1 MPFHYLHSS
10 KKYCNFACDYAS
22 LIVKCKNTTIR
33 IMRDI
38 VELIEVDN
46 DAPYSY
52 WVSVE
57 LTETKEMIIELEY
70 INFENHAHDY
80 KQQAIVD
87 SENTAILSNH
97 LHVQLSDL
105 TEYLHENY
113 YHSIKYNEGDDA
125 ENLFADLLDLILDCG
140 AKYKLK

>member
-1 MPFHYLHSS
+1 
-10 KKYCNFACDYAS
+10 
-22 LIVKCKNTTIR
+22 
-33 IMRDI
+33 MRDI

-57 LTETKEMIIELEY
+57 VTEKQEMIVELEY
-70 INFENHAHDY
+70 QNFENHAHDY

-87 SENTAILSNH
+87 SENTAIISNH

-113 YHSIKYNEGDDA
+113 LMEW
-125 ENLFADLLDLILDCG
+125 
-140 AKYKLK
+140 

>member
-1 MPFHYLHSS
+1 
-10 KKYCNFACDYAS
+10 
-22 LIVKCKNTTIR
+22 
-33 IMRDI
+33 MRDI

-57 LTETKEMIIELEY
+57 VTEKQEMIVELEY
-70 INFENHAHDY
+70 QNFENHAHDY

-87 SENTAILSNH
+87 SENTAIISNH

-113 YHSIKYNEGDDA
+113 YHSIKYNEEEDA
-125 ENLFADLLDLILDCG
+125 EGLFADLLDLILDCG

>member
-1 MPFHYLHSS
+1 
-10 KKYCNFACDYAS
+10 
-22 LIVKCKNTTIR
+22 
-33 IMRDI
+33 MRDI

-113 YHSIKYNEGDDA
+113 YHSIKYNEEEDA

>member
-1 MPFHYLHSS
+1 MHSS
-10 KKYCNFACDYAS
+10 KKYCNFAGNYTYFSHPDAKTQ
-22 LIVKCKNTTIR
+22 IFDF
-33 IMRDI
+33 MRDI

-57 LTETKEMIIELEY
+57 VTEKQEMIVELEY
-70 INFENHAHDY
+70 QNFENHAHDY
-80 KQQAIVD
+80 RQQAIVD
-87 SENTAILSNH
+87 SENTAIISNH
-97 LHVQLSDL
+97 LQVQLSDL
-105 TEYLHENY
+105 TEYLHDKY
-113 YHSIKYNEGDDA
+113 YHSIYYNEGEDA